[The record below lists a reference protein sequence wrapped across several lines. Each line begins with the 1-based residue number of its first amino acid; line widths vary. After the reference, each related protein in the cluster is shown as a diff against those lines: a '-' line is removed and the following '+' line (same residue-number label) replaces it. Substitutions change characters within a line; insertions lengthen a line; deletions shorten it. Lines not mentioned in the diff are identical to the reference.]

1 MAIAYCYRSGEILI
15 GDHLP
20 YGSLELGR
28 GRGRKFRQI
37 VEVLAR
43 HASDGKTLLV
53 PGIPEADSD
62 AHALQAAEAFIEQLQ
77 KRLASRRARKGR
89 FL

>member
-1 MAIAYCYRSGEILI
+1 MAVAYCYRSGEILI
-15 GDHLP
+15 GDLLP
-20 YGSLELGR
+20 EGALELGR
-28 GRGRKFRQI
+28 GRGRKFRDV

-43 HASDGKTLLV
+43 HAYDGKTLLV
-53 PGIPEADSD
+53 PGIPEADND
-62 AHALQAAEAFIEQLQ
+62 AQALKAAEAFRDQLQ